1 MNKQGFVKSSEI
13 QEGGLHLEHNCK
25 VNEGVPKVAV
35 VTPVA
40 LHIRLD
46 YVQKRKHLGFY
57 EHDLM
62 DQEHS
67 STK

>member
-1 MNKQGFVKSSEI
+1 MDSLNKLRLGG
-13 QEGGLHLEHNCK
+13 GGLHLEHNCK